1 MKRLFILL
9 LLVSLSSFTSALY
22 LWQTPTN
29 WQSITS
35 FKTFLDLCL
44 IDYQTIKDLDEL
56 NEAKTVVIA
65 LSEPLAASDL
75 EKLEAFLDQG
85 GQILIYPQKEAHNS
99 LDSFLSHFQVS
110 PEVNQTSLVFYSRLA
125 SNGFYFNEDVT
136 ATILSDHTKEQLLAC
151 IKILEPESL
160 QPAQAFIKRR
170 LLEIKE
176 IINDT
181 LNNEP
186 DLVSLPNPSRD
197 KCKDD
202 LLELLKKAQLTA
214 ELGQVWKLSSL
225 KLEALEK
232 AELYQATF
240 YESLPV
246 ETRGIWISTKAI
258 PKAAEGIGE
267 MVKAIAAAGF
277 NVIFPEVFAHGY
289 TLFPSEVAND
299 YGIEK
304 QNPAYKTWDPLE
316 ALAKE
321 AKKYNIEIHAWFS
334 VCYVGFGEPGPL
346 LTKYPAWA
354 AVNNDGSWGY
364 SRGGNHLYFASPLNE
379 EFRDYVTSLMKEAV
393 TKYDLDGIHLDYIRF
408 SGMDVP
414 DTDYSKE
421 AVAGFIKRY
430 GLQPDEKRTQ
440 APKLWIYYRTS
451 GVDELVHLANEK
463 IRSFDKDIFISA
475 AVAPN
480 GPPSDYQPN
489 YLQNWPLW
497 LEKGY
502 VDFVV
507 PMTYSPNPLNV
518 KGWFNSAVNKAPR
531 FGPVYAGVSAFD
543 LLDRLTLN
551 SQVSV
556 LGRSSGS
563 LGSIFFAYDHFD
575 WHGLNVL
582 KAGVFNQPA
591 RPAHHYKPE
600 DWSSLIDFYLQRI
613 HFWAAKSL
621 LPTELVLNFEELPKQ
636 FTESTN
642 YDDLVQTINQ
652 IKSLNLY
659 LRELKLEEKIQA
671 SLLNDLTI
679 LENWLAKAVHSG
691 LVTQQ
696 SVDSSIERIIASL
709 QNSAPQSIYTTIPKY
724 LYSHKVRGY
733 EFYEE
738 INKLLEQYRYD
749 QNQRE
754 NYQLGVLLEELL
766 FLSSFNWPYGQLIK
780 Q

>member
-1 MKRLFILL
+1 MKRMFILL
-9 LLVSLSSFTSALY
+9 LLISISFYSSALY

-44 IDYQTIKDLDEL
+44 IDYHTIKDLDEL
-56 NEAKTVVIA
+56 NEAKTLVIA
-65 LSEPLAASDL
+65 LDEPLAASEL
-75 EKLEAFLDQG
+75 KKLESFLEQG
-85 GQILIYPQKEAHNS
+85 GQFLIYPQKEATHS
-99 LDSFLSHFQVS
+99 LDSFLSHFPVS
-110 PEVNQTSLVFYSRLA
+110 LEDNQTSSVLYSRLA
-125 SNGFYFNEDVT
+125 SNGFYFRDDVT
-136 ATILSDHTKEQLLAC
+136 ATILSDNTKEQLLAC

-170 LLEIKE
+170 LGEIEE

-181 LNNEP
+181 LNYEP
-186 DLVSLPNPSRD
+186 NLVSLPNPSKD
-197 KCKDD
+197 KYKDD
-202 LLELLKKAQLTA
+202 LLELLNKAQVTA

-258 PKAAEGIGE
+258 PKAAEGISE

-289 TLFPSEVAND
+289 TLFPSEVAKSYD
-299 YGIEK
+299 IEM

-316 ALAKE
+316 ALVKE
-321 AKKYNIEIHAWFS
+321 AKQYDIEIHAWFS
-334 VCYVGFGEPGPL
+334 VCYVGFGDPGPL
-346 LTKYPAWA
+346 LTKYPTWA
-354 AVNNDGSWGY
+354 LVNKDDSWGY
-364 SRGGNHLYFASPLNE
+364 SRGGNHLYFASPLNK
-379 EFRDYVTSLMKEAV
+379 EFRGYVTSLMEEAV

-408 SGMDVP
+408 TGMDVP

-421 AVAGFIKRY
+421 AVAGFVKRY

-440 APKLWIYYRTS
+440 APKLWIYYRTN
-451 GVDELVHLANEK
+451 GVDELVRLASEK
-463 IRSFDKDIFISA
+463 IRSFDQNIFISA

-502 VDFVV
+502 VDYVV

-518 KGWFNSAVNKAPR
+518 KGWFNSAVNKSPH

-551 SQVSV
+551 RQVSE

-591 RPAHHYKPE
+591 KPAHHYKPE
-600 DWSSLIDFYLQRI
+600 DWSSLIHFYLEKVR
-613 HFWAAKSL
+613 FLAVEYL
-621 LPTELVLNFEELPKQ
+621 FPTELVRAFEKLPQKP
-636 FTESTN
+636 TEITT
-642 YDDLVQTINQ
+642 YEDLVQTINQ
-652 IKSLNLY
+652 IKNLSLY

-679 LENWLAKAVHSG
+679 LENWLAKAVHYG
-691 LVTQQ
+691 LVNQQ
-696 SVDSSIERIIASL
+696 SVDANLARIIGSL
-709 QNSAPQSIYTTIPKY
+709 QNSAPQSIYATIPKY
-724 LYSHKVRGY
+724 LYWQKIRGY

-754 NYQLGVLLEELL
+754 NRQLGVLLEELL